1 MQTPNRHLTQYRE
14 SVKLY
19 AAECEQSPRVKQETK
34 NMALMLMEKHS
45 PENPDLDPDDA
56 LAARDKM

>member
-1 MQTPNRHLTQYRE
+1 
-14 SVKLY
+14 VKLY